1 MKKQYRPF
9 YIVSLILSIFWIV
22 TLGIS
27 FIESLVIGYQ
37 VANIPSTFCRVYFF
51 IDALSSSEEVNWS
64 SLFISILYMPVV
76 LPFMA
81 FIFVITFFIVG
92 VSMVAIIGA
101 FYLLGF
107 IVDLISIVLVVISLV
122 FAILAIVAS
131 AKGLKK
137 EPKSFK
143 FSKIIGIL
151 ALVSLIVAWAP
162 SMFSL
167 VSIFRCILIIVIGV
181 MLIIGSKRGVKFIQ
195 EGRQVI

>member
-9 YIVSLILSIFWIV
+9 YIVSLILSIIWIV

-37 VANIPSTFCRVYFF
+37 VANLPSTFCRVYFF
-51 IDALSSSEEVNWS
+51 IDALNSSEEVNWP
-64 SLFISILYMPVV
+64 SLFVSILCMPVV

-92 VSMVAIIGA
+92 VAMVAIIGA
-101 FYLLGF
+101 FYFLGF
-107 IVDLISIVLVVISLV
+107 IVGLISIVLVVISLV

-167 VSIFRCILIIVIGV
+167 VSIFRCILIIVIGI
-181 MLIIGSKRGVKFIQ
+181 MLIIGFKRGTKFIQ